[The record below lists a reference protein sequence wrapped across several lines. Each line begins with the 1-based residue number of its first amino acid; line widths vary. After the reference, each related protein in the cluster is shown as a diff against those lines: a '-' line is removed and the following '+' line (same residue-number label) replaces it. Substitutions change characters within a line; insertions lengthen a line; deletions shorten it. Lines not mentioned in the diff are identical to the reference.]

1 MTATSLDDA
10 AQVLQAASAK
20 TRPVADAL
28 YALLLRT
35 HPKANQLAW
44 PKQRIISFG
53 WGPKKMSEHYAY
65 LGIQSVHV
73 NLGFYMGAHLEDPS
87 NLLEGTG
94 KNLRHIKLRNFEEVN
109 SPAVKSLLFAAIN
122 ERKGASRS

>member
-1 MTATSLDDA
+1 MTATNLDPA
-10 AQVLQAASAK
+10 EQVLEAASAK

-65 LGIQSVHV
+65 LGIQSAHV
-73 NLGFYMGAHLEDPS
+73 NLGFYMSAHLDASS

-94 KNLRHIKLRNFEEVN
+94 KNLRHIKLRSLEEVN
-109 SPAVKSLLFAAIN
+109 SPAVKSLLLAAMN
-122 ERKGASRS
+122 ERKGALRS

>member
-1 MTATSLDDA
+1 MTATSLAPA
-10 AQVLQAASAK
+10 AQALEAASAK

-65 LGIQSVHV
+65 LGIQSTHV
-73 NLGFYMGAHLEDPS
+73 NLDFYMGAHLDAPS

-94 KNLRHIKLRNFEEVN
+94 KNLRHIKLRSLEEVH
-109 SPAVKSLLFAAIN
+109 SPAVKSLLLAAMN
-122 ERKGASRS
+122 ERKGALRS